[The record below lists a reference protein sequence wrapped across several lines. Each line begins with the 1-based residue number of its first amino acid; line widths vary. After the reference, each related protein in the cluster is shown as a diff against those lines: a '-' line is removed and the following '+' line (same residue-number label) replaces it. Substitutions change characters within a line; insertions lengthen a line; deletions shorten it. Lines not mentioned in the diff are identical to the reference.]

1 MSESAQGIPG
11 LPDLTHANELIQFG
25 THLLKASLLLVFL
38 VVALGV
44 AIALLSFAL
53 RRNQQQ
59 QDILIGEWAVSYS
72 QLLRGL
78 QHLTLVLILLVGGF
92 FLCSTLSNRYHHWE
106 QAKVAQVAQSVAGE
120 KLEQIGPQIRY
131 ITEEP

>member
-11 LPDLTHANELIQFG
+11 LPDLTHPTELIQFG

-53 RRNQQQ
+53 RRNQQHQ
-59 QDILIGEWAVSYS
+59 EILIGEWAVSYS

-78 QHLTLVLILLVGGF
+78 QHLTLVLILVVGGF

-106 QAKVAQVAQSVAGE
+106 DRKSVV
-120 KLEQIGPQIRY
+120 
-131 ITEEP
+131 